1 MNTTGR
7 SLAGMVALSL
17 NRSSRAEGMR
27 SPRIPTSLLI
37 AAVEPLPAKIT
48 TVSSVPWTAAWM
60 MARASSRRRD
70 VCSPVPL
77 ESECVFA

>member
-1 MNTTGR
+1 MKTTGR
-7 SLAGMVALSL
+7 CSAGMCAASPY
-17 NRSSRAEGMR
+17 RSSSAEGMR

-37 AAVEPLPAKIT
+37 APVEPLPVKIT

-60 MARASSRRRD
+60 MARASSRSRV

-77 ESECVFA
+77 DSECVFA